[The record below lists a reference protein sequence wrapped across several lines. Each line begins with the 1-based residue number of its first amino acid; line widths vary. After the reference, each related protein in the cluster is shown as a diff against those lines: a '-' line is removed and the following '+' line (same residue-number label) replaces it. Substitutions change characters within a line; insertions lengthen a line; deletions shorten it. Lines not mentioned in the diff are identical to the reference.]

1 MLYSSGASFLVIK
14 KIDSSTRNHL
24 AAHVARSRRL
34 INYTWARAYAPFFK
48 HAWRPNS
55 MANLGE
61 SRVDEKVERR
71 VPKPLQLTA
80 HCVFQVAILNGKIP
94 YCHPRVHPNPPQISR
109 HSTTQKLGRI
119 SFCTTLGC
127 IPRCIPRESELQ
139 DSKCTFHVFAHTHTH
154 TSLWGKLFFSFFTS
168 RPFRSSG
175 EFIFLLLKL
184 HERYRVAVLNFP
196 AIFPPAK
203 PSWKAVNYTLVKLR
217 LGTLTSRKKRKKS
230 R

>member
-1 MLYSSGASFLVIK
+1 
-14 KIDSSTRNHL
+14 
-24 AAHVARSRRL
+24 
-34 INYTWARAYAPFFK
+34 
-48 HAWRPNS
+48 

-94 YCHPRVHPNPPQISR
+94 SCHPRVHPNPPQISR

-139 DSKCTFHVFAHTHTH
+139 DSKCTFHVFAHTHTLH
-154 TSLWGKLFFSFFTS
+154 CEENFFFPFSLHDRSARVVNLFSSCSNFT
-168 RPFRSSG
+168 
-175 EFIFLLLKL
+175 K
-184 HERYRVAVLNFP
+184 
-196 AIFPPAK
+196 
-203 PSWKAVNYTLVKLR
+203 
-217 LGTLTSRKKRKKS
+217 GTELQS
-230 R
+230 